1 MRNGRLKLV
10 AWLIVVAVTL
20 SGCIGGRSE
29 SDVDIENKLGEV
41 TTKFIQALEESD
53 PEAVEAQLADMV
65 TLGIPDFGPI
75 AFFMQELEVTLTFIQ
90 RILRGEISPP
100 DDIGDD
106 GEGGELFA
114 GPLGARTMELVEQRL
129 AEDSD
134 GLMAAAEFGGGFLED
149 GLLALWYYLVTG
161 ADFNQIAAWVQAS
174 HVGDDALTIPKQVF
188 TGTLAI
194 ALNVGVVL
202 EVEDGDLVFSP
213 EKDRWTT
220 VLVVSAHVPF
230 AEDEESLSSAAEV
243 LLGFRKVKGRWV
255 IDLFSVREDEETV
268 AAKAELRAL
277 NTSFV
282 EAVEAQD
289 LDSLRALFTELVEF
303 TTPDGDM
310 FMDIVEFLA
319 AELRNYLED
328 PDEAEVPDYVIEMF
342 GERLAELDPA
352 DPDSLTELES
362 IAAQWLLAEY
372 FAWLTRPDQ
381 ETEPDWEQIAEW
393 AAASEVTDYGTFVV
407 PQALLAEMFRN
418 FYENRGYTYQLLG
431 KPSPPY
437 LYDEFWYVDL
447 YLDEYRYGAF
457 NAIVGLCLGFD
468 EYDGQWK
475 IDYFELFDLLIYP
488 IVGFL
493 PLW

>member
-75 AFFMQELEVTLTFIQ
+75 ALFMQELEVTLTFIQ

-268 AAKAELRAL
+268 AVKAELRAL

-289 LDSLRALFTELVEF
+289 LDSLRTLYRTGGVYDTRRRYVYGHRRVF
-303 TTPDGDM
+303 GRNW
-310 FMDIVEFLA
+310 
-319 AELRNYLED
+319 RNYLED
-328 PDEAEVPDYVIEMF
+328 PDEAEVPDYIIEMF

-372 FAWLTRPDQ
+372 FAWLTSGSGDG
-381 ETEPDWEQIAEW
+381 TGLG
-393 AAASEVTDYGTFVV
+393 TDCGMGSSVGGYRLRYVCGSTG
-407 PQALLAEMFRN
+407 LLAEMFRN

-431 KPSPPY
+431 SRRRPICMTSS
-437 LYDEFWYVDL
+437 
-447 YLDEYRYGAF
+447 GM
-457 NAIVGLCLGFD
+457 
-468 EYDGQWK
+468 
-475 IDYFELFDLLIYP
+475 LICT
-488 IVGFL
+488 
-493 PLW
+493 